1 MFFLLMSLA
10 NGDPLISKIK
20 EGERAPFEGRIF
32 NDEAVATVLADS
44 ELAVQQC
51 EIKKDLEW
59 KIEMSGL
66 QYQHDMYKTKHESLE
81 FKHTELMRIKDQ
93 EIDLLLKHSFPQRT
107 MWIFLGG
114 FTIGTASSLATYY
127 AVERINDTN

>member
-10 NGDPLISKIK
+10 YGDPLISKIE
-20 EGERAPFEGRIF
+20 EGERAPFDGRIF

-59 KIEMSGL
+59 KIEMAGL
-66 QYQHDMYKTKHESLE
+66 QYQHDLYKTKHESLE
-81 FKHTELMRIKDQ
+81 FKHIELMKIKDQ
-93 EIDLLLKHSFPQRT
+93 EIGLLTKHSFPQRT
-107 MWIFLGG
+107 MWVFLGG

-127 AVERINDTN
+127 AVNQISEN

>member
-10 NGDPLISKIK
+10 YGAPLISKIK

-59 KIEMSGL
+59 KIEMADL
-66 QYQHDMYKTKHESLE
+66 QYQHDTYKTKHESLE
-81 FKHTELMRIKDQ
+81 FKHSELMRIKDQ
-93 EIDLLLKHSFPQRT
+93 EIDLLVKHSSPRRT
-107 MWIFLGG
+107 MWIFFGG
-114 FTIGTASSLATYY
+114 FTIGTTSSLVTYY
-127 AVERINDTN
+127 AVNQISEN